1 MLKAKV
7 IKNFDLS
14 KIKLDLHRELNQG
27 IDFIADDISEG
38 IDKGAQFGKRFEALK
53 RETADRKGHSQPLI
67 EDGILRDAGRMQ
79 RGKATPAKQE
89 ATLLP
94 APEREQISFWHNTG
108 AKPNP
113 KREHWGISTRAD
125 NKIDK
130 LIDKKIR
137 KAIDRSRRASI
148 A

>member
-1 MLKAKV
+1 MKV
-7 IKNFDLS
+7 TRNFDLS

-38 IDKGAQFGKRFEALK
+38 IDKGAQFGRRFENIQP
-53 RETADRKGHSQPLI
+53 ETGDRKGHFQPLI
-67 EDGILRDAGRMQ
+67 NTGLLKDESQMVK
-79 RGKATPAKQE
+79 GKATEAKQE

-94 APEREQISFWHNTG
+94 NPEREDISFWHNTG
-108 AKPNP
+108 AKPNVQ
-113 KREHWGISTRAD
+113 REHWGISTRAD